1 MKITRQDIDALRVPL
16 IALLATLVASAALIF
31 VSGAVL
37 ESARELLSKREG
49 ELRQAR
55 LKIQNAGEEKELI
68 SRYLSGYQQLARAG
82 FVGEEQ
88 RITWLD
94 SLRAANEEARVF
106 GVEYALS
113 AQRPYLYAAEFNPGQ
128 LLLQESVM
136 HLRFGMLHEEDL
148 PRFLEALARKGGGYF
163 TVDDCTL
170 RRMRAPEAEIKPG
183 QVDANLQA
191 ECNLRWLTVRPQ
203 TAGDKKG

>member
-1 MKITRQDIDALRVPL
+1 MTITRQDIDALRVPL
-16 IALLATLVASAALIF
+16 IALLVAIAAAAALIAG
-31 VSGAVL
+31 SGAIFDN
-37 ESARELLSKREG
+37 ARASLAKRES

-68 SRYLSGYQQLARAG
+68 SRYLAPYQQLARAG

-94 SLRAANEEARVF
+94 SLRAANEEARIF
-106 GVEYALS
+106 GVEYDLS
-113 AQRPYLYAAEFNPGQ
+113 AQRPYAYAAEFNTGQ

-148 PRFLEALARKGGGYF
+148 PRFLDALARRGGGFF
-163 TVDDCTL
+163 TVDDCVVRRLKNDADFTL
-170 RRMRAPEAEIKPG
+170 TVEAK
-183 QVDANLQA
+183 LSA
-191 ECNLRWLTVRPQ
+191 ECNLRWLTVRPPGP
-203 TAGDKKG
+203 GDKKS